1 MKIFFETSPDMLAIL
16 DKDGKVLDSNTHF
29 AENAGFEKNEVLGK
43 IAPVEFVAEQDR
55 EKAIVAFK
63 EVVEKGINRDVP
75 LEVVKKNGTTYP
87 SIWSGAALYDEK
99 GRLEGYLI
107 TGKDL
112 TEIFELK
119 NEIQKSKEQSSKEKM
134 MMLGQLTGRIAH
146 DIKNPLNVLNMS
158 INMLSNHPELKLSDK
173 QVKDKLEMMEKNMT
187 RINDQVNIV
196 LDHIRKK
203 PIIHEKILLND
214 CISESL
220 KQIIVPKNVKINI
233 ENSNLYAFGDL
244 FQVGIACSNILN
256 NAIQSFEQ
264 LPGEI
269 SIRFSEEK
277 EFVII
282 AISDSG
288 PGIPND
294 IFSKIFEPLVTTKQ
308 EGTGLG
314 LVSSKNIIENHKGVI
329 YAKNDPTTFIIKL
342 PKK

>member
-1 MKIFFETSPDMLAIL
+1 MRIFFETSPDMLAIL

-55 EKAIVAFK
+55 EKAVSAFK
-63 EVVEKGINRDVP
+63 EVVEKGINRNVP
-75 LEVVKKNGTTYP
+75 LEVLKKNGTTYP
-87 SIWSGAALYDEK
+87 SIWSGAALYDEEGK
-99 GRLEGYLI
+99 LEGYLI

-112 TEIFELK
+112 TEIYELK
-119 NEIQKSKEQSSKEKM
+119 NEIQKTKDQSSKEKII
-134 MMLGQLTGRIAH
+134 MLGQLTGRIAH

-173 QVKDKLEMMEKNMT
+173 QVQDKLEMMEKNIA

-196 LDHIRKK
+196 LDHIREK
-203 PIIHEKILLND
+203 PIKHEKILLND

-233 ENSNLYAFGDL
+233 ENSNLSAHGDL

-256 NAIQSFEQ
+256 NAIQSFEEM
-264 LPGEI
+264 PGEI
-269 SIRFSEEK
+269 SIRFSEEE
-277 EFVII
+277 EFVLIT
-282 AISDSG
+282 ISNSG
-288 PGIPND
+288 PEIPND
-294 IFSKIFEPLVTTKQ
+294 ILPRIFDPLVTTKQ

-314 LVSSKNIIENHKGVI
+314 LVSCKNIIENHKGEI
-329 YAKNDPTTFIIKL
+329 YVKNDPTTFTIKL

>member
-16 DKDGKVLDSNTHF
+16 DKDGKVLDCNTHF
-29 AENAGFEKNEVLGK
+29 AEDAGFKKNEVLGR

-55 EKAIVAFK
+55 EKAISAFN
-63 EVVEKGINRDVP
+63 EVVKKGINRNVP

-87 SIWSGAALYDEK
+87 SIWSGASLYDEEGK
-99 GRLEGYLI
+99 LEGYLI

-112 TEIFELK
+112 TEIYELK
-119 NEIQKSKEQSSKEKM
+119 NEIQKTKDQSSKEKM
-134 MMLGQLTGRIAH
+134 IMLGQLTGRIAH
-146 DIKNPLNVLNMS
+146 DIKNPLNVLNLA
-158 INMLSNHPELKLSDK
+158 IDMLSNHPELKLSDK
-173 QVKDKLEMMEKNMT
+173 QVQEKLGMMQKNMT

-196 LDHIRKK
+196 LDHIREK
-203 PIIHEKILLND
+203 PIKHEKILLND

-233 ENSNLYAFGDL
+233 ENSNLSAYGDL

-256 NAIQSFEQ
+256 NAIQSFEEM
-264 LPGEI
+264 PGEI
-269 SIRFSEEK
+269 SIRFSEE
-277 EFVII
+277 EDFVII
-282 AISDSG
+282 SISNSG

-294 IFSKIFEPLVTTKQ
+294 ILHRIFEPLVTTKQ

-314 LVSSKNIIENHKGVI
+314 LVSCKTIIENHKGIV
-329 YAKNDPTTFIIKL
+329 YAKNDPTTFTIKL